1 MSEDSV
7 REDAP
12 SLSNDDADERG
23 SSGEVSRRAFLRW
36 SAIAGAGASVAGSLG
51 SAAADSSDTP
61 GTWTQPAREIEE
73 LTIAQMK
80 DAMERGGLSSSD
92 LVDMYLERIRD
103 LDVGGPAVNSIL
115 HLNPQARAIAK
126 ARDKERKAGT
136 VRGPLHGIPIL
147 LKDNIDTGDKMMTTA
162 GSYALVGSPAPQDST
177 VAARLRAAGAV
188 ILGKA
193 NLSEW
198 ANFRGFGSSS
208 GWSGVGG
215 QTRNPYVLDRNPCG
229 SSSGSA
235 AAVSANFAAAALGS
249 ETDGSIVC
257 PSSLCG
263 VVGIKPTLGLT
274 SRAGVVPIS
283 HTQDTVGPHGR
294 RVADAAAVLGA
305 LVGVDPRDPATQA
318 SAGKFHTDYTQFVN
332 PDGLYGARIGVMRNG
347 VTGYSLYTD
356 AVFEN
361 ALQAMADAG
370 AEIVDPAD
378 IPTMDQLLS
387 DPAELIIL
395 VREFKTDLN
404 AYLAT
409 RTGVPVH
416 TMADVIAFN
425 VAHFDQELK
434 WFGQEWFEL
443 SEAEIFSEQ
452 EYIDALARSHS
463 LSREQGIDAVLQAH
477 DLDALVAPTGSPAW
491 TTDLVN
497 GDHFLGASSTAA
509 AMAGYPAINVNG
521 GFAFGLPIGITFVGT
536 AFSEPTLI
544 KLASGFEHVIDAR
557 RAPQFRP
564 TLPLPAGDDSLV
576 HAKSSARAER
586 LKALVASSPRLRGF
600 RPRFA

>member
-1 MSEDSV
+1 MSDDFL
-7 REDAP
+7 RDDDP
-12 SLSNDDADERG
+12 SLSNDPDERRAA
-23 SSGEVSRRAFLRW
+23 GEVSRRAFLRW
-36 SAIAGAGASVAGSLG
+36 SAIAGAGASVAAGLTR
-51 SAAADSSDTP
+51 SAGADEP
-61 GTWTQPAREIEE
+61 GTWPQPAREIEE
-73 LTIAQMK
+73 LTIAEMK
-80 DAMERGGLSSSD
+80 EGMERGGLSSND
-92 LVDMYLERIRD
+92 LVNMYMERIQT
-103 LDVGGPAVNSIL
+103 LDVGGPAVNSVIQ
-115 HLNPQARAIAK
+115 LNPQARAIAK
-126 ARDKERKAGT
+126 ARDKERKAGN

-162 GSYALVGSPAPQDST
+162 GSYALVGAPATQDST

-215 QTRNPYVLDRNPCG
+215 QTKNPYVLDRNPCG

-235 AAVSANFAAAALGS
+235 AAVSANFTAAALGT

-257 PSSLCG
+257 PSSLNG
-263 VVGIKPTLGLT
+263 VVGIKPTVGLT

-283 HTQDTVGPHGR
+283 HSQDTVGPHGR

-318 SAGKFHTDYTQFVN
+318 SAGKFHTDYTQFLD
-332 PDGLYGARIGVMRNG
+332 PDGLRGARIGVMRNG
-347 VTGYSLYTD
+347 VTGYSRNTD

-361 ALQAMADAG
+361 AIQAMADAG
-370 AEIVDPAD
+370 ATIVDPAD
-378 IPTMDQLLS
+378 IPTMDQLLT
-387 DPAELIIL
+387 DQAEIIVLIW
-395 VREFKTDLN
+395 EFKRDLN

-416 TMADVIAFN
+416 DMADVIQFN
-425 VAHFDQELK
+425 LDHFEQELK
-434 WFGQEWFEL
+434 WFGQEFFEL
-443 SEAEIFSEQ
+443 AEAEIFSEQ
-452 EYIDALARSHS
+452 EYIDALARERS
-463 LSREQGIDAVLQAH
+463 LSREQGIDAALAENN
-477 DLDALVAPTGSPAW
+477 LDALVAPTGSPAW

-497 GDHFLGASSTAA
+497 GDHFLGASSFPA
-509 AMAGYPAINVNG
+509 AMAGYPAINVNA
-521 GFAFGLPIGITFVGT
+521 GFAFGLPIGISFFGT
-536 AFSEPTLI
+536 AFSEPELI

-564 TLPLPAGDDSLV
+564 SIPLPTGDDSLV
-576 HAKSSARAER
+576 QAAGKSAARLAR
-586 LKALVASSPRLRGF
+586 LKALVGSNPKLRGF
-600 RPRFA
+600 RPRFS